1 MATTPSSLPD
11 RFVTDTE
18 PSTKYRIVSRANAG
32 EVMPD
37 PCSPLNATMGMFE
50 AGEKGWRDAYV
61 ITGTFERDEFE
72 PDRTN
77 TVSCFGGYM
86 YINMSMTRLYGL
98 RTGLMTPAEVDLQY
112 FGDMAGIP
120 PYEEE
125 ARPTDVSPT
134 ATAKLTAFMA
144 SELWGRDD
152 LPELRA
158 DAAQTERLVRARP
171 DFAELSNQE
180 LVDHARSFVPLYRRL
195 FARHIIVSGNSGM
208 GVGTVAAVCA
218 AVGRPEVVMT
228 LVAGL
233 GDVDSAAPSLAMW
246 DLGRQVAS
254 SPSLTS
260 AFDAGVAGLLD
271 RLRADGSKDARSFLD
286 GFDALLARFGSRGPN
301 EWELRSHTW
310 GTKPEL
316 ALAAIDRMRLSPD
329 SAAPAGHQAQRAAE
343 AEAAADEIRALV
355 AADPEAAGQ
364 LEAGL
369 RAARLFLAGRERS
382 KTNCI
387 RIVQEM
393 RLALREVGRRLV
405 ADGALDSIEQVFM
418 FTDDEL
424 DAVLASPSS
433 WTDVARSREEQYLAL
448 FELEPPFVI
457 VGDPPPLSQWPRR
470 DRGGGVKAEPGTV
483 LTGIPGCPGVARGR
497 ARVILDPSD
506 PGALEPGDILVAPL
520 TDPAWTPL
528 FVPAAAVVVDVGAQI
543 THAVIVSRELGIPCV
558 VSVTGATRTIPDGAE
573 IEVDGTTGTVTVL

>member
-1 MATTPSSLPD
+1 MAESMS
-11 RFVTDTE
+11 RFVTDTQ
-18 PSTKYRIVSRANAG
+18 PSDKYKIVSRANAG

-37 PCSPLNATMGMFE
+37 PCSPLNATLGMFE

-61 ITGTFERDEFE
+61 VTGTFERDEFE

-77 TVSCFGGYM
+77 TIHCFGGYM
-86 YINMSMTRLYGL
+86 YINMSLTRLYGL
-98 RTGLMTPAEVDLQY
+98 RTGLMTPAQVDLQY
-112 FGDMAGIP
+112 FGEMAGIP
-120 PYEEE
+120 PYEDE
-125 ARPTDVSPT
+125 ARPTDESPS
-134 ATAKLTAFMA
+134 ATEKLTAFFA
-144 SELWGRDD
+144 TELWGKDD
-152 LPELRA
+152 LAELRA
-158 DAAQTERLVRARP
+158 DAAQTERLVGLRP
-171 DFAELSNQE
+171 DFSELSNQE

-195 FARHIIVSGNSGM
+195 FGRHIVISGNSGM
-208 GVGTVAAVCA
+208 GIGTVGGVCGAVE
-218 AVGRPEVVMT
+218 RPEVVMT

-233 GDVDSAAPSLAMW
+233 GDVDSAAPSMAMW
-246 DLGRQVAS
+246 ELGRLVAGS
-254 SPSLTS
+254 EALTRE
-260 AFDAGVAGLLD
+260 FEAGVQGLLD

-316 ALAAIDRMRLSPD
+316 ALSAIDRMRLSPD
-329 SAAPAGHQAQRAAE
+329 AAAPAGHQSERAAE
-343 AEAAADEIRALV
+343 AEAAADEIRALLAGNDEV
-355 AADPEAAGQ
+355 AGQ
-364 LEAGL
+364 FEAGL
-369 RAARLFLAGRERS
+369 KAARLFLAGRERS

-393 RLALREVGRRLV
+393 RLPLREVGRRLV
-405 ADGALDSIEQVFM
+405 DAGALDNVEQVFM

-424 DAVLASPSS
+424 DQVLVDPAS
-433 WTDVARSREEQYLAL
+433 WTAIAREREEQYLSL

-457 VGDPPPLSQWPRR
+457 VGDPPPLSTWPRR
-470 DRGGGVKAEPGTV
+470 DAATVATATPGMV
-483 LTGIPGCPGVARGR
+483 LTGIAGCPGVARGR

-506 PGALEPGDILVAPL
+506 PTALEPGDILVAPL

-558 VSVTGATRTIPDGAE
+558 VSVTGATKAIPDGAE
-573 IEVDGTTGTVTVL
+573 IEVDGTAGTVTIL